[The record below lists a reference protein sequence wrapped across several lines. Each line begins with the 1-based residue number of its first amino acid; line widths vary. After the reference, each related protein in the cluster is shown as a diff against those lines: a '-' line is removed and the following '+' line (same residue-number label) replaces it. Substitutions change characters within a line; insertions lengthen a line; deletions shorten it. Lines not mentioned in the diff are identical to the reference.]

1 MKRILPIIVGVM
13 FLSGCSTL
21 SQKQDS
27 TISQDQN
34 DQSNDDSFEQRMK
47 LAQKPYSFLSVD
59 YMDVADGKEDLYL
72 EVEAAWQKIHERMAS
87 DGKIL
92 SWGLAKARE
101 NKFNYEYVTWKLLR
115 SRGAL
120 DNLYDMDAIK
130 QSMGEGEFDELMAKT
145 MESRKIVGSELME
158 LEDYTLVPLSGTGQ
172 KADPKNLLFH
182 MDYMTPAEGQEQEY
196 AEMEK
201 NIFQPRHQKSAELN
215 PKFQFWRLLRKVS
228 HSGNANEASYR
239 TVNVFRKDVEAL
251 SDKEAEKMNSKIP
264 ALPDDLTYDNVM
276 KMRKMERVSFD
287 VVFMLSQSESP
298 EAKAW
303 QQLEGTWAENHQ
315 DGSYRTKTISPYL
328 MDIKFFDNK
337 GELESNRLRPMTIS
351 VSNGIKQFT
360 TYGQRGGTW
369 SAGFDIIDGKWYE
382 QKRGIMQDGSS
393 TNHRPNEYWV
403 YQKSDKPAKVDLSSF
418 SKKGADVE
426 LVKAI
431 FENYAAGKIDEYLAL
446 FTKDAKVTHN
456 NNEPITI
463 SELAKIHRAH
473 HEQIA
478 GPVKILSSNY
488 EVIATANGNKYG
500 HAWVKFENTY
510 KNGVKA
516 VTPVFV
522 SFGINN
528 EGKVYFEHGFYDTA
542 TVPGDSVY
550 NKN

>member
-1 MKRILPIIVGVM
+1 MKKILTTIGAAM

-21 SQKQDS
+21 SQKQDAPAGLE
-27 TISQDQN
+27 QN
-34 DQSNDDSFEQRMK
+34 TQTVNDSFVQRMK
-47 LAQKPYSFLSVD
+47 LAQKPFSFLAVD
-59 YMDVADGKEDLYL
+59 YMDVADGKEKLYL
-72 EVEAAWQKIHERMAS
+72 EVEATWQKIHERMAS

-92 SWGLAKARE
+92 SWGLAKARK
-101 NKFNYEYVTWKLLR
+101 NKFDYEYVTWKLLR

-130 QSMGEGEFDELMAKT
+130 QWMGEGKFDALMAKT

-158 LEDYTLVPLSGTGQ
+158 LEDYTLVPLPGSEQ
-172 KADPKNLLFH
+172 KVDPKNLLFH
-182 MDYMTPAEGQEQEY
+182 MDYMTPAEGQEQKY

-239 TVNVFRKDVEAL
+239 TVNVFREDVEAL

-276 KMRKMERVSFD
+276 KMRKMERVTFD
-287 VVFMLSQSESP
+287 VIFMLDPSASA

-303 QQLEGTWAENHQ
+303 KELSGTWTATNKN
-315 DGSYRTKTISPYL
+315 GSYRTKIISPYL
-328 MDIKFFDNK
+328 EEIKYFDASGKLNGHQKKPMSIEFKNGLKFF
-337 GELESNRLRPMTIS
+337 SAHM
-351 VSNGIKQFT
+351 
-360 TYGQRGGTW
+360 GGGAYT
-369 SAGFDIIDGKWYE
+369 SIFEIHNDKWYE
-382 QKRGIMQDGSS
+382 QTRNILSS
-393 TNHRPNEYWV
+393 NSGKPDAFYV
-403 YQKSDKPAKVDLSSF
+403 YERSDKPANIDRSAF
-418 SKKGADVE
+418 TKKGKDVE

-431 FENYAAGKIDEYLAL
+431 IENYAAGKIDDYLAL

-463 SELAKIHRAH
+463 SELAKTHRAH

-488 EVIATANGNKYG
+488 EVVATANGNKYG
-500 HAWVKFENTY
+500 HAWIKFENTY
-510 KNGVKA
+510 KNGSKA

-528 EGKVYFEHGFYDTA
+528 NGKIYFEHALYDTA
-542 TVPGDSVY
+542 TVPDDSVY

>member
-1 MKRILPIIVGVM
+1 
-13 FLSGCSTL
+13 
-21 SQKQDS
+21 
-27 TISQDQN
+27 
-34 DQSNDDSFEQRMK
+34 
-47 LAQKPYSFLSVD
+47 
-59 YMDVADGKEDLYL
+59 
-72 EVEAAWQKIHERMAS
+72 
-87 DGKIL
+87 
-92 SWGLAKARE
+92 
-101 NKFNYEYVTWKLLR
+101 
-115 SRGAL
+115 
-120 DNLYDMDAIK
+120 
-130 QSMGEGEFDELMAKT
+130 
-145 MESRKIVGSELME
+145 
-158 LEDYTLVPLSGTGQ
+158 
-172 KADPKNLLFH
+172 
-182 MDYMTPAEGQEQEY
+182 
-196 AEMEK
+196 
-201 NIFQPRHQKSAELN
+201 
-215 PKFQFWRLLRKVS
+215 
-228 HSGNANEASYR
+228 
-239 TVNVFRKDVEAL
+239 
-251 SDKEAEKMNSKIP
+251 MNSKIP

-500 HAWVKFENTY
+500 HAWVKLENTY

-528 EGKVYFEHGFYDTA
+528 KGKVYFEHGFYDTA